1 MTISTR
7 RIAPVTVR
15 PASLADAM
23 EVANCLAELGYGTAV
38 EVVTEKLIAVAAS
51 DAGAVFVATGAAS
64 ERMLGVASVHLLP
77 LFHAPG
83 SLARLTA
90 LAVRRSA
97 QRRGVGRALLAAA
110 EAFAWAAGCKR
121 MEVTSGDHRPAA
133 HAFYR
138 AVGYIEDERR
148 FIKHATHWPRSNA
161 RCAGLGPATC

>member
-15 PASLADAM
+15 RAALGDAAD
-23 EVANCLAELGYGTAV
+23 VAGCLAELGYGTRA
-38 EVVTEKLIAVAAS
+38 EVVTEKLVAVAAS
-51 DAGAVFVATGAAS
+51 DVDAVFVATDPESGTV
-64 ERMLGVASVHLLP
+64 LGVASVHVLP

-83 SLARLTA
+83 SLGRLTA

-97 QRRGVGRALLAAA
+97 QRRGVGRALVAAA

-133 HAFYR
+133 HAFYK
-138 AVGYIEDERR
+138 AVGYAEDERR
-148 FIKHATHWPRSNA
+148 FIKHATHP
-161 RCAGLGPATC
+161 PEV

>member
-1 MTISTR
+1 MTITTR
-7 RIAPVTVR
+7 RAAPVTVR
-15 PASLADAM
+15 PASLADAAD
-23 EVANCLAELGYGTAV
+23 VASCLAELGYGTPV
-38 EVVTEKLIAVAAS
+38 EVVTENLVAVAAS
-51 DAGAVFVATGAAS
+51 DADAVFVATESQSATV
-64 ERMLGVASVHLLP
+64 LGVASVHLLP

-133 HAFYR
+133 HALYR
-138 AVGYIEDERR
+138 AVGYLDDERR
-148 FIKHATHWPRSNA
+148 LIKHRNHT
-161 RCAGLGPATC
+161 PAV